1 MEFSAKKYVIE
12 KNYPL
17 TRETVWKLLSDT
29 DRLNRFIGLFP
40 VQFSAAKK
48 GKEDIFYREAVAKV
62 AGLIP
67 LTWKEYPFQW
77 VEKESYTVERR
88 YEDGP
93 LMHFVG
99 GIELLDSDDSLIE
112 GVTGTKVRLI
122 GEFTPRNMVGKAAI
136 PLTGLKSMNKTMKYI
151 DNFLTTSEEERVGFI
166 PMKSSNYKIN
176 STELVR
182 LEKLLANMPVESI
195 YIEFL
200 HRHLMEKMDHEV
212 TQMKPIRMARQWG
225 GDAEQVL
232 RLFLYATKVGILN
245 LSWNLICP
253 NCRVSK
259 AEYTS
264 LSELQG
270 QFHCDL
276 CGINYDAN
284 FENYVELYFAVHP
297 SIRRAYAQTYCVGGP
312 MVTPHVKIQKVIE
325 KGNTFQLTIP
335 NYGEVLR
342 LRVLQANH
350 TVAIETIDTT
360 SVKDELTIHYHDKGW
375 SQLSISLTTEVTPV
389 TIHNSSSN
397 DIVVVIEQA
406 EWSNEVVT
414 AAKVTAMQEFRDL
427 FSSEVLSPGQQV
439 GIENVTILFSDL
451 QGSTSLYE
459 LVGDANAY
467 GQVRR
472 HFDFLTQWIAKNSGS
487 VVKTIGDAVMAVFHT
502 PEDGLKAALQIQ
514 KHVSEF
520 NSNGSDEIILK
531 VGLYSGPAI
540 AVNSNDRL
548 DYFGRTVN
556 IAARIQGQS
565 AGDDIVF
572 SQDYLN
578 KESIQS
584 VLQNEDVNLLPFQA
598 VLKGISG
605 DVDLIR
611 LTLR

>member
-12 KNYPL
+12 KEYPL
-17 TRETVWKLLSDT
+17 TREAVWKLLGDT
-29 DRLNRFIGLFP
+29 DRLNRFICLFP

-48 GKEDIFYREAVAKV
+48 GKEDVFYREAVAKV

-77 VEKESYTVERR
+77 VENEAYTVERR

-93 LMHFVG
+93 LKHFVG
-99 GIELLDSDDSLIE
+99 GIQLLDSDDSLIE
-112 GVTGTKVRLI
+112 GVSGTKVRLF
-122 GEFTPRNMVGKAAI
+122 GEFTPRNMIGKAAI
-136 PLTGLKSMNKTMKYI
+136 PLTGLKSMNMTVKYI
-151 DNFLTTSEEERVGFI
+151 DDYLTASKDKHDDFS
-166 PMKSSNYKIN
+166 PKKSSPYKIN
-176 STELVR
+176 STELTR
-182 LEKLLANMPVESI
+182 LEKALADMPVEKD
-195 YIEFL
+195 YIGLL
-200 HRHLMEKMDHEV
+200 HRHLIEKMDHEV
-212 TQMKPIRMARQWG
+212 TQMKPIRIAQQWRV
-225 GDAEQVL
+225 DPDEVL

-259 AEYTS
+259 AEYSS
-264 LSELQG
+264 LSQLQE

-312 MVTPHVKIQKVIE
+312 MTTPHVKIQKVIE
-325 KGNTFQLTIP
+325 KGTAFKLTIP
-335 NYGEVLR
+335 NYGEELR

-350 TVAIETIDTT
+350 AVTIETMDKTPIENELAIE
-360 SVKDELTIHYHDKGW
+360 YHDKGW
-375 SQLSISLTTEVTPV
+375 SQSSVSLTTEVTPV

-397 DIVVVIEQA
+397 DIVLVIEQA

-472 HFDFLTQWIAKNSGS
+472 HFDFLTEWIAKNSGS

-502 PEDGLKAALQIQ
+502 PEDGLKAALHIQ

-520 NSNGSDEIILK
+520 NANGSDEIILK
-531 VGLYSGPAI
+531 IGLYSGPAI

-578 KESIQS
+578 QESTHSLLQDENINIQ
-584 VLQNEDVNLLPFQA
+584 PFRA
-598 VLKGISG
+598 ELKGISG
-605 DVDLIR
+605 EVDLIR
-611 LTLR
+611 LTLK